1 MDECGNYYI
10 EDVGPRLGRGGFG
23 EVFKCYVYNR
33 TKTHKKQYARKYFS
47 PSPENDVTPVREI
60 ANLRER
66 FLVEIKTQYSLNN
79 LDYNCIAPI
88 VLFDTLGDKPYFIME
103 IAECNLRDCIDNGM
117 NEHQKVSAIVQT
129 LKGVQLIH
137 ENKYIHR
144 DLKPENVLRYPNED
158 YKISDFGLVKDLDT
172 IRAEIK
178 TRFKPNALGTDG
190 YRAPEIGDSGLF
202 SVQSD
207 IYALGKIISDT
218 YAGKTPVKV
227 KTIIATC
234 TQFFASDRYNSVEEL
249 LDAYM
254 KAVKPVTEIS

>member
-10 EDVGPRLGRGGFG
+10 EDIGTRLGRGGFG
-23 EVFKCYVYNR
+23 EVFKCYVHNKR
-33 TKTHKKQYARKYFS
+33 KTHKKFYARKYFS
-47 PSPENDVTPVREI
+47 PSPENDNTPVREI

-66 FLVEIKTQYSLNN
+66 FLVEIKTQYRLNN
-79 LDYNCIAPI
+79 LDHKCIAPI
-88 VLFDTLGDKPYFIME
+88 VLFNTLGEKPYFVME
-103 IAECNLRDCIDNGM
+103 LAEGNLRDSIDKGM
-117 NEHQKVSAIVQT
+117 TKEQKASAVIQT

-144 DLKPENVLRYPNED
+144 DLKPENILKYANDD

-207 IYALGKIISDT
+207 IYAVGKIISDV
-218 YAGKTPVKV
+218 YAGQAPDKV
-227 KTIIATC
+227 KKNH
-234 TQFFASDRYNSVEEL
+234 RYMYNVFP
-249 LDAYM
+249 
-254 KAVKPVTEIS
+254 KRAV